1 MDNKVFFHNL
11 NNASVRYSKNFF
23 AKQRKT
29 GASVSDLMRYYDP
42 DVRLPAIN
50 LQKFAEK
57 YLDEQ
62 TRTEW
67 EKRCEQEHNEQYGT
81 RFLSESLIT
90 STMFRRLRDIAIKHF
105 GKVSLDVVKNDT
117 HLWEH
122 IDSKR
127 KEKGNRFDLIYE
139 VADFIYQS
147 NLIESL
153 EVFDHYRECIWDAVY
168 GWCEKH
174 RDLIR
179 DKYELEANDY
189 PVSPLF

>member
-11 NNASVRYSKNFF
+11 NSASVRYSKIFF
-23 AKQRKT
+23 AKQQKA

-50 LQKFAEK
+50 LQKFAEE

-153 EVFDHYRECIWDAVY
+153 EVIDHYRECIWDAVY